1 MGFKNSYIV
10 SGMLKSATGELT
22 ELTCEKDALLTEF
35 TVFWE
40 QLEA

>member
-1 MGFKNSYIV
+1 M
-10 SGMLKSATGELT
+10 AHRTELS

-40 QLEA
+40 QLES